1 MVCSS
6 SMVERLPVG
15 ASGFGWYL
23 MGIKIPDCP
32 EIVVIGVIGSSATS
46 HREWIHRILM
56 KR

>member
-1 MVCSS
+1 VVCSS

-23 MGIKIPDCP
+23 MGIKIPDYP
-32 EIVVIGVIGSSATS
+32 EIVVIGVIASSATS